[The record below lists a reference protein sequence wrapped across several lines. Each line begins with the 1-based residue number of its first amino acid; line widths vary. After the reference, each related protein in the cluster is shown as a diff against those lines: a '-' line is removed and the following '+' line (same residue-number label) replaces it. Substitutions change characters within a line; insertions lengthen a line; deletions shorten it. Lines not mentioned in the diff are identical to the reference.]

1 MSEPGADARDTIRL
15 ARADKEFSGPGGP
28 IGVLDGIDFAI
39 RAGEFFSIVGPSG
52 CGKSTLLQI
61 IAGLEQPTRG
71 TVAVEG
77 QAVRGPSPRA
87 SLMFQRDNLLEW
99 RTLLDNVLLPAEIS
113 GTRDAAARDRARELI
128 AQVGLSDFER
138 YYPYQLSGGMRQ
150 RAALCRALAAN
161 RDILLMDEPFGALD
175 SLSRVEHQMMLQDLW
190 LRRRLTVVLVTH
202 DIREAVL
209 LSDRVAVMT
218 PRPGRILRILDIGL
232 ARPRREEAEE
242 TPAFI
247 ELVARIRRDLAGVRA
262 PAAAA

>member
-1 MSEPGADARDTIRL
+1 
-15 ARADKEFSGPGGP
+15 
-28 IGVLDGIDFAI
+28 
-39 RAGEFFSIVGPSG
+39 
-52 CGKSTLLQI
+52 
-61 IAGLEQPTRG
+61 
-71 TVAVEG
+71 
-77 QAVRGPSPRA
+77 
-87 SLMFQRDNLLEW
+87 
-99 RTLLDNVLLPAEIS
+99 
-113 GTRDAAARDRARELI
+113 
-128 AQVGLSDFER
+128 
-138 YYPYQLSGGMRQ
+138 
-150 RAALCRALAAN
+150 
-161 RDILLMDEPFGALD
+161 MDEPFGALD